1 MIQGRATKGGDMMY
15 TDALK
20 TSRKAARMT
29 QEEVAEALNV
39 SQAIICKWERGD
51 GTAPSISRLIQ
62 LADLYKVSV
71 DELIGR
77 KQA

>member
-1 MIQGRATKGGDMMY
+1 MY
-15 TDALK
+15 TDALRQ
-20 TSRKAARMT
+20 SRKQAGMT
-29 QEEVAEALNV
+29 LEQVAEHLNISKMAV
-39 SQAIICKWERGD
+39 SKWERGD
-51 GTAPSISRLIQ
+51 GTAPNISRLIQ